1 MDKEPRRA
9 QRLILNP
16 YVAILSAFAVS
27 RVLYYLAGV
36 RFQTNIVH
44 FNFQFIDVDLL
55 RHRLLE
61 SLFYYHMQPPLNN
74 LMVGLAVKAFPHD
87 YGAALHG
94 VFVLMGALSALL
106 LYDLMR
112 YLDVPSRLA
121 ALLTILFATSPGC
134 VLSEN
139 FPMYEYT
146 VMALLLANCVALYR
160 LLERP
165 GFWAAFVFFSILA
178 ALALL
183 RALFNLFYVL
193 AVVAAVAYYLRPHY
207 KTILWAAAL
216 PVLAIMA
223 LYLKNLALF
232 GIFATSSWL
241 GNNLGVVTTHQ
252 LTASERESLIA
263 SGKLDLIARV
273 DAGSPVK
280 EYRSL
285 VPPLPPTGIPV
296 LDQET
301 KSTGGNNF
309 NNQIYLKTATMYA
322 RAARQVLRFYPIA
335 YFRSVLIA
343 WFCYFRPS
351 SDFFQFEENRA
362 AIRRFE
368 RVYNIVVFG
377 QLREASGKGLRALR
391 SQGSTV
397 SLALY
402 TGLTLM
408 VGLPAILLCIVGH
421 SIQAY
426 RRKSESANR
435 LAVLSYIVL
444 QIIML
449 ALIVNFLSSFE
460 NNRYRFP
467 TDPLYV
473 ALLGVLLAWFV
484 RRFNRVIS

>member
-1 MDKEPRRA
+1 MG
-9 QRLILNP
+9 
-16 YVAILSAFAVS
+16 
-27 RVLYYLAGV
+27 YLE
-36 RFQTNIVH
+36 
-44 FNFQFIDVDLL
+44 L
-55 RHRLLE
+55 
-61 SLFYYHMQPPLNN
+61 
-74 LMVGLAVKAFPHD
+74 
-87 YGAALHG
+87 
-94 VFVLMGALSALL
+94 
-106 LYDLMR
+106 
-112 YLDVPSRLA
+112 PSWLA

-134 VLSEN
+134 FLSEN

-160 LLERP
+160 LLDRP
-165 GFWAAFVFFSILA
+165 GFWTAFVFFSILA

-183 RALFNLFYVL
+183 RALFNLFYML
-193 AVVAAVAYYLRPHY
+193 AVVAALAYYLRPY
-207 KTILWAAAL
+207 YRTILSAAAL
-216 PVLAIMA
+216 PVLAVMA

-232 GIFATSSWL
+232 GIFASSSWL

-263 SGKLDLIARV
+263 SGKLDPIARV
-273 DAGSPVK
+273 DAGHPVI
-280 EYRSL
+280 EYRSF
-285 VPPLPPTGIPV
+285 VPASRPTGIPV

-309 NNQIYLKTATMYA
+309 NNQVYLETAPRYA

-335 YFRSVLIA
+335 YVRSVLIA

-351 SDFFQFEENRA
+351 TDFFQFEENRA

-368 RVYNIVVFG
+368 RFYNILVFG
-377 QLREASGKGLRALR
+377 QLREASGKGLRDLR
-391 SQGSTV
+391 SQGSAF
-397 SLALY
+397 SLVLY

-408 VGLPAILLCIVGH
+408 IGLPAILLGIAGY
-421 SIQAY
+421 SIHAY

-435 LAVLSYIVL
+435 LALLGYIVL
-444 QIIML
+444 QIVML

-484 RRFNRVIS
+484 RRFNRVTSS